1 MEKLTLDV
9 LYRDTRLSLPEL
21 KEFIITAASKGE
33 GVYRVIINNT
43 NELCK
48 WGLNNSEETT
58 IVIKNREHEALGVIT
73 TFNAYTN
80 NTYIKGS
87 IEYYDW
93 GDIGIFPT
101 INNINPFNV
110 SIP

>member
-9 LYRDTRLSLPEL
+9 LYRDTKLSLSEL

-33 GVYRVIINNT
+33 GVYKVIINNT
-43 NELCK
+43 NKLCK
-48 WGLNNSEETT
+48 WSISNSEETT
-58 IVIKNREHEALGVIT
+58 IVIKNIEHEALGDIT

-93 GDIGIFPT
+93 GDIGIFPQ
-101 INNINPFNV
+101 INNINPFE
-110 SIP
+110 S

>member
-1 MEKLTLDV
+1 MESTIINRDKRITLAE
-9 LYRDTRLSLPEL
+9 LQELIRDC
-21 KEFIITAASKGE
+21 AAKGC
-33 GVYRVIINNT
+33 GTYKVIINNT
-43 NELCK
+43 NKLCK
-48 WGLNNSEETT
+48 WGINNSEETT

-93 GDIGIFPT
+93 GDIGIFPQ
-101 INNINPFNV
+101 INNINPFKV

>member
-9 LYRDTRLSLPEL
+9 LYRDTKLSLPEL

-33 GVYRVIINNT
+33 GVYKVIINNT

-48 WGLNNSEETT
+48 WGISNNEETT
-58 IVIKNREHEALGVIT
+58 IVIECMEHEALGDIT
-73 TFNAYTN
+73 AFNAYTN
-80 NTYIKGS
+80 NSYIKGS

-93 GDIGIFPT
+93 GDIGIFPQ
-101 INNINPFNV
+101 INNINPFE
-110 SIP
+110 S